1 MFDES
6 REKLAAR
13 NDALLAFAADLRR
26 AMDEKQRRDDEIA
39 GAMMRL
45 KPGYVAL
52 LQKLR
57 KGRVY
62 PDANGT
68 LRVSFGHVEG
78 YSPRDSVQYAAQT
91 TVRGILEK
99 QTGQDPFDSPQELI
113 TASSR
118 KKLGAYADPDL
129 GDVPVNFLS
138 SSDITN
144 GSSGSATL
152 NASGELAGLAFDGN
166 YEAMGSDYLV
176 NPDVT
181 RTIHVDSRYI
191 LWVMDAI
198 DGAHNLIREMGLPV
212 RFSGTDVA
220 SGGASAP

>member
-1 MFDES
+1 MLPS
-6 REKLAAR
+6 
-13 NDALLAFAADLRR
+13 
-26 AMDEKQRRDDEIA
+26 
-39 GAMMRL
+39 
-45 KPGYVAL
+45 
-52 LQKLR
+52 
-57 KGRVY
+57 
-62 PDANGT
+62 T
-68 LRVSFGHVEG
+68 LRVSFGQVAG

-99 QTGQDPFDSPQELI
+99 ETGKDPFDSPQELL
-113 TASSR
+113 TASTA
-118 KKLGAYADPDL
+118 KKLGPYADPDL

-138 SSDITN
+138 SGDITN

-181 RTIHVDSRYI
+181 RTINVDSRYV

-212 RFSGTDVA
+212 RFSGSGVV